1 MTAVTVQS
9 MGEAR
14 RGVLSL
20 RPELVRSDISATAS
34 AVPMVCAKMSTG
46 IHSHSCRALKLL
58 AEAQLSPPSVSCAVA
73 LTRSLSGMAAR
84 YMNTCWL
91 GSAF

>member
-1 MTAVTVQS
+1 MTALPVQS
-9 MGEAR
+9 NSEQGL
-14 RGVLSL
+14 LSL
-20 RPELVRSDISATAS
+20 RPELVGSDISGTAS
-34 AVPMVCAKMSTG
+34 AVPMVCAKVFTG
-46 IHSHSCRALKLL
+46 IHSHSWRALKLL

-84 YMNTCWL
+84 YMNTCWP

>member
-1 MTAVTVQS
+1 MSQ
-9 MGEAR
+9 
-14 RGVLSL
+14 RGLLSL
-20 RPELVRSDISATAS
+20 RPELVRSAVSATAF

-58 AEAQLSPPSVSCAVA
+58 AEPQLSPPSVSCAVA
-73 LTRSLSGMAAR
+73 FTRSLSGMAAL